1 MNRQVIKKPLVTEK
15 SSALAES
22 SVYTFEVDRKAT
34 KVEVKTA
41 VEEFF
46 NVKVKSVK
54 TLVCRGR
61 SKRSARG
68 MTKVK
73 YWKKAYVTLGKGE
86 TLSLFEGA

>member
-1 MNRQVIKKPLVTEK
+1 MNRQIIKKPLVTEK
-15 SSALAES
+15 SSSLAEK

-34 KVEVKTA
+34 KDEVKA
-41 VEEFF
+41 AIEDFF
-46 NVKVKSVK
+46 SVKVKSVK

-73 YWKKAYVTLGKGE
+73 YWKKAYVTLGEGQS
-86 TLSLFEGA
+86 LSLFEGA